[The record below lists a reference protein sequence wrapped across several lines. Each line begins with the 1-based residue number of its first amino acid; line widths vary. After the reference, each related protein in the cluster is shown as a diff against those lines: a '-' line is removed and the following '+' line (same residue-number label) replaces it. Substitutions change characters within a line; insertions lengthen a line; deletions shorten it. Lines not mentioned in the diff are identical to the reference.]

1 MVFGLQK
8 QSKMS
13 DFAHQNCEEWK
24 TNALRKNKVVQ
35 KILSKIESTNFNF
48 RESCISCEHCPD
60 GLRGGLT
67 TAPEILLCENML
79 KTQSDVEQ
87 VLSHEL
93 VHFLDHLKGTKWD
106 NVHELA
112 RSEVRAAKF
121 SLECHSEASQFYEGC
136 LEQPHLCSISEQFK
150 KCVKN
155 RAIDSVKMIKDDMT
169 HSKARTVVESV
180 FDKSF
185 NEDL

>member
-1 MVFGLQK
+1 MHNEPPYPFSVDYSLVII
-8 QSKMS
+8 
-13 DFAHQNCEEWK
+13 
-24 TNALRKNKVVQ
+24 T
-35 KILSKIESTNFNF
+35 
-48 RESCISCEHCPD
+48 
-60 GLRGGLT
+60 LT
-67 TAPEILLCENML
+67 
-79 KTQSDVEQ
+79 Q
-87 VLSHEL
+87 
-93 VHFLDHLKGTKWD
+93 GTKWD